1 MDTNAEPS
9 SAANREY
16 KDSVFRALFSS
27 DKKILIELYNALFG
41 ANYGADT
48 NVIIRTLTSVF
59 RGGVKNDL
67 AFQLAGTMIILIEH
81 QSTISP
87 NMPLRMLYYIAETY
101 SSMIEKMNV
110 FRSTPVDLPFP
121 IFVVLYIGDKPIE
134 GGYMLLKLSDLFAQ
148 YGAECPLGGLELL
161 VHVYDINQGRN
172 PELAERSPTLAGYE
186 AFVEVSRKYKKKM
199 SDDEAI
205 ARTVQECIDKNILK
219 DFFEQNKQEVAIML
233 KNEWN
238 GNIVAEAAW
247 EDGADAGRLEAM
259 RKIARALLADGKTKE
274 EVMKYTGLT
283 IDDVLRLM
291 N

>member
-1 MDTNAEPS
+1 MDTNTEQS
-9 SAANREY
+9 SSANREY

-41 ANYGADT
+41 ANYSADT
-48 NVIIRTLTSVF
+48 NVIIRTLTSVL

-101 SSMIEKMNV
+101 SSIIEKKDV

-121 IFVVLYIGDKPIE
+121 IFVVLYIGEKPIE

-148 YGAECPLGGLELL
+148 HGVESPLGGLELM

-172 PELAERSPTLAGYE
+172 PALAERSPTLAGYE

-205 ARTVQECIDKNILK
+205 ARTVQECIDRNILK
-219 DFFEQNKQEVAIML
+219 EFFE
-233 KNEWN
+233 
-238 GNIVAEAAW
+238 
-247 EDGADAGRLEAM
+247 
-259 RKIARALLADGKTKE
+259 
-274 EVMKYTGLT
+274 
-283 IDDVLRLM
+283 
-291 N
+291 